1 MNVVMEE
8 EQEMDATERSRKEC
22 NRHDG
27 PMVAAIRS
35 FWQFCRRGLGCC
47 VDQNC
52 VPQIVCLWPPRNGHQ
67 DFTKNTPSL
76 D

>member
-27 PMVAAIRS
+27 PMVAAFCS
-35 FWQFCRRGLGCC
+35 FAAWFSPSITFQSSKYLPLAPE
-47 VDQNC
+47 N
-52 VPQIVCLWPPRNGHQ
+52 Q
-67 DFTKNTPSL
+67 DFLLWRCGGRIHQP
-76 D
+76 